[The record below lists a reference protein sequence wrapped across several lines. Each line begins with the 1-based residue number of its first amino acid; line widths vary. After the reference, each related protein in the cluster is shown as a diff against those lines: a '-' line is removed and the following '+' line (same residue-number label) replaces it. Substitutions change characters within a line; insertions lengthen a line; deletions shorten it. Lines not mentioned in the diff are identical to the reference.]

1 MIKKKEQ
8 GTKNKIAILISDLD
22 LDHVPVSP
30 CVVRPCTSLSLSN
43 TVVVAIAVAVA
54 VAVDDIGISWPVLAL
69 PGLAWPGSFFVL
81 CSLIFDLCSLYS

>member
-1 MIKKKEQ
+1 MIKNKEQ

-69 PGLAWPGSFFVL
+69 PGLAWPGLVHSLFFVL
-81 CSLIFDLCSLYS
+81 